1 MSHANV
7 HVVLLSVLAAAQASG
22 GAIQRVSWL
31 QGCWESVTAQRA
43 IEEQW
48 MAPRGTSMLMM
59 GRTVRNGELV
69 DYELVVLK
77 EDGGRL
83 VYEAHPAGQ
92 PSAVFHSVDVAA
104 GRVVFENREHDFPQ
118 RVGYQQTAPDGL
130 TAWVEGNDH
139 GKERRIEFVYRRA
152 RCGG

>member
-7 HVVLLSVLAAAQASG
+7 HVLLLSVLTVAQASG
-22 GAIQRVSWL
+22 GGIQQVSWL

-77 EDGGRL
+77 EDGSRL
-83 VYEAHPAGQ
+83 AYEAHPAEQ

-118 RVGYQQTAPDGL
+118 RVGYQQTTPDGL
-130 TAWVEGNDH
+130 TAWIEGNDK
-139 GKERRIEFVYRRA
+139 GKQRRIEFVYRRA

>member
-1 MSHANV
+1 
-7 HVVLLSVLAAAQASG
+7 
-22 GAIQRVSWL
+22 
-31 QGCWESVTAQRA
+31 
-43 IEEQW
+43 